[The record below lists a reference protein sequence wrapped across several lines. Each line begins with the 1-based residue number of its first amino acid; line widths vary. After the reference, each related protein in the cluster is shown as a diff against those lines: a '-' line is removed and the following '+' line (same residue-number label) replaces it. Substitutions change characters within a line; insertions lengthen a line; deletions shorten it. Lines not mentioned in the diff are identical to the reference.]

1 MDWPIPFF
9 AGLLLGGGFG
19 FMLGYIVYDDGR

>member
-1 MDWPIPFF
+1 MDFF
-9 AGLLLGGGFG
+9 IFFVGLVLGGAFG